1 MKKKSFLFIS
11 LVVILAIII
20 GVCLMIQQSDH
31 SEETDNLTRIPEA
44 STQET
49 DLPISETQT
58 CVATDAETEPL
69 IMGNG
74 YGVLI
79 HDDGTFTVGLLNG
92 EEKTFEPRS
101 TTVRDLERIQA
112 GMTFFDAVA
121 CGGIPHDGLTSGRVS
136 TCFNASDGS
145 SCLVYWTYNGDGEM
159 IVSGVHIYS

>member
-1 MKKKSFLFIS
+1 MKITRKGLLLLS
-11 LVVILAIII
+11 LLLL
-20 GVCLMIQQSDH
+20 VCLAFAACTEGDTPADTTVGDTTAAADPVTNPS
-31 SEETDNLTRIPEA
+31 TEA
-44 STQET
+44 PTE
-49 DLPISETQT
+49 P
-58 CVATDAETEPL
+58 AETEPL

>member
-1 MKKKSFLFIS
+1 MKITRKGLLLLSFL
-11 LVVILAIII
+11 LLA
-20 GVCLMIQQSDH
+20 CLAFAACTGGDTP
-31 SEETDNLTRIPEA
+31 TDTTAGDTTAAADPVTNPSTEA
-44 STQET
+44 PTE
-49 DLPISETQT
+49 P
-58 CVATDAETEPL
+58 AETEPL